1 MTEMTMSGV
10 LDAMDGTAAGLT
22 APVPVN
28 WTQGRTA
35 YGGFSSALLLAAA
48 RHERPDLPP
57 LRSALIN
64 FTGPVGEPPLLTSQV
79 LRQGRNVTTI
89 QARADIA
96 GKTAALGTFSFG
108 TAQVSE
114 LSQGFP
120 AKNAP
125 APEDTEP
132 FIPAHVARGPV
143 AFFRNFDTRLIE
155 GARPITGADRGYAR
169 VWSRHRDPAMNDRIE
184 GLLSIADVLPP
195 AVFPML
201 RTPGPNS
208 SMNWI
213 CNVLTDEPRTR
224 DGWWMIETDLT
235 AAQGGYSSQVMR
247 VWNSDG
253 ELVVDGMQAVVI
265 FV

>member
-10 LDAMDGTAAGLT
+10 LDAMDAGPGGLT
-22 APVPVN
+22 AQVPMN

-48 RHERPDLPP
+48 RYQRPDLPP

-64 FTGPVGEPPLLTSQV
+64 FTGPIGAPPVLTSDV
-79 LRQGRNVTTI
+79 LRQGRNVTTV
-89 QARADIA
+89 QARAEIG
-96 GKTAALGTFSFG
+96 GKTAAAATFSFG
-108 TAQVSE
+108 ASQVSE
-114 LSQGFP
+114 IAQSHP
-120 AKNAP
+120 AKPAP
-125 APEDTEP
+125 APEDTEH
-132 FIPAHVARGPV
+132 FIPPSIKNSRVQ
-143 AFFRNFDTRLIE
+143 FFRNFDTRLIE
-155 GARPITGADRGYAR
+155 GARPITGADRGYVR
-169 VWSRHRDPAMNDRIE
+169 VWSRHRDTAMHDRIE

-213 CNVLTDEPRTR
+213 CNILSDQPRTR

-247 VWNSDG
+247 VWNTDG
-253 ELVVDGMQAVVI
+253 ELIADGMQSVVI